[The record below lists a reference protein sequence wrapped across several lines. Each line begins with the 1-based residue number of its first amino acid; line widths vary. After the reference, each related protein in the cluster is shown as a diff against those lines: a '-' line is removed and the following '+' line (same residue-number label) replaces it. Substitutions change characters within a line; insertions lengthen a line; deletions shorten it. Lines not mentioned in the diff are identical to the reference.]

1 MISSTEFALS
11 LALAGVLGAFWGA
24 LFAVGYCSRRQ
35 RLIDVNTEKAAMWR
49 IEDRAYRLVRSPGL
63 EDIPRQ

>member
-1 MISSTEFALS
+1 MITPTEFTLS

-24 LFAVGYCSRRQ
+24 LFAVVYCSRRQ

-49 IEDRAYRLVRSPGL
+49 IENRAYRLVRSPGL